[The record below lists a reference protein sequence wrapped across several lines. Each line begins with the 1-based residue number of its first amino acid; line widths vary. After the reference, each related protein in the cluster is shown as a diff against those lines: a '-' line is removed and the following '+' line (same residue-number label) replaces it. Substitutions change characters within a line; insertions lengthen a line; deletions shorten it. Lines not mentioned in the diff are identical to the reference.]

1 MILYILYWYI
11 LYIFIS
17 MRYFGYCVLVCD
29 FFDNVIK
36 LFGVK
41 VLINKVIKIYVFMI
55 NEDWVGF
62 FEIYRRVFI
71 FIKNFVI

>member
-1 MILYILYWYI
+1 
-11 LYIFIS
+11 

-55 NEDWVGF
+55 NED
-62 FEIYRRVFI
+62 
-71 FIKNFVI
+71 

>member
-1 MILYILYWYI
+1 MIMYILYWYI

-17 MRYFGYCVLVCD
+17 MRYFGYCVFVCD

-55 NEDWVGF
+55 NEDWIGF

>member
-1 MILYILYWYI
+1 MIMYILYWYI

-17 MRYFGYCVLVCD
+17 MRYFRYCVFVCD
-29 FFDNVIK
+29 FNVIK

-55 NEDWVGF
+55 NEDWIGF
-62 FEIYRRVFI
+62 FEIYRMVFI

>member
-1 MILYILYWYI
+1 MYILYWYI

-17 MRYFGYCVLVCD
+17 MRYFGYCVFVCD

-55 NEDWVGF
+55 NEDWIGF